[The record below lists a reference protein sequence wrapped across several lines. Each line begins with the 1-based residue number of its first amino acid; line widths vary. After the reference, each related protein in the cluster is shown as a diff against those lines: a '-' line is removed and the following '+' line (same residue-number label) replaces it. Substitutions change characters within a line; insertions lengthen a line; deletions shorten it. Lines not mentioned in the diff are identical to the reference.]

1 MADMTHFKASESL
14 GQRSKVVEHTHKP
27 VTKRNLSPLPLF
39 VQKLEARNVFFYFCP
54 DSVTH
59 MADMT
64 HFRSS
69 ERLGQES
76 KVVEHTHKPLDGRN
90 LSPLALMVQA

>member
-1 MADMTHFKASESL
+1 MQID
-14 GQRSKVVEHTHKP
+14 R
-27 VTKRNLSPLPLF
+27 
-39 VQKLEARNVFFYFCP
+39 QKLAGKGFF
-54 DSVTH
+54 
-59 MADMT
+59 ADMT